1 MRVTERIRRVD
12 GSTLE
17 NLVTYE
23 DAKYYSKPWTARMT
37 FKAQPAS
44 TLLVEEDCAEKLLD
58 FPMKEY
64 APELPR

>member
-12 GSTLE
+12 ADTLE

-23 DAKYYSKPWTARMT
+23 DATYYSKPWTARLV
-37 FKAQPAS
+37 FKAQPRS

-58 FPMKEY
+58 FPMKAY
-64 APELPR
+64 APE